1 MRVLIAPDCFG
12 TTLSATEAADAIAAG
27 WRSGAAQDE
36 LILRPLA
43 DGGPGFIDVLH
54 AALGGTLHRRTV
66 SGPLGQ
72 PVAAVW
78 LEHDGTAYVESAQ
91 ACGLHLVPSAEA
103 LRDTRTRSAVA
114 RGESIARHGLRRDAL
129 AASTRGVGEI
139 VAAALA
145 AGVRTVV
152 VGLGG
157 SATTDGGAGLLA
169 ALGAPAVDSRGEP
182 LAPGGGPLVDCAGVS
197 AVPDLGEVTLVAAAD
212 VENPLLGPH
221 GAARVFGPQKGA
233 DPTAVQTL
241 ELAMTRWSAALVAA
255 TGRDARDAGGAGAA
269 GGLGFALLAL
279 GASVESGAGL
289 VGRLTGLDQ
298 AMDRAGLV
306 VTGEGSFDQ
315 QSLHGK
321 LVSSVAAAAASRGLP
336 CVVLAGQVGVD
347 SQVATR
353 AGIRAAYSVAEHAGS
368 VAASLADPAA
378 TLAATASRVATTWA
392 S

>member
-1 MRVLIAPDCFG
+1 
-12 TTLSATEAADAIAAG
+12 
-27 WRSGAAQDE
+27 
-36 LILRPLA
+36 
-43 DGGPGFIDVLH
+43 
-54 AALGGTLHRRTV
+54 
-66 SGPLGQ
+66 
-72 PVAAVW
+72 
-78 LEHDGTAYVESAQ
+78 
-91 ACGLHLVPSAEA
+91 
-103 LRDTRTRSAVA
+103 
-114 RGESIARHGLRRDAL
+114 
-129 AASTRGVGEI
+129 
-139 VAAALA
+139 
-145 AGVRTVV
+145 
-152 VGLGG
+152 
-157 SATTDGGAGLLA
+157 
-169 ALGAPAVDSRGEP
+169 
-182 LAPGGGPLVDCAGVS
+182 
-197 AVPDLGEVTLVAAAD
+197 VPDLGEVTLVAAAD

-255 TGRDARDAGGAGAA
+255 TGRDARDAEGAGAA

-279 GASVESGAGL
+279 GASVESGAGM

-353 AGIRAAYSVAEHAGS
+353 VRIRAAYSVAEHAGS
-368 VAASLADPAA
+368 VAASLADPAG

-392 S
+392 G